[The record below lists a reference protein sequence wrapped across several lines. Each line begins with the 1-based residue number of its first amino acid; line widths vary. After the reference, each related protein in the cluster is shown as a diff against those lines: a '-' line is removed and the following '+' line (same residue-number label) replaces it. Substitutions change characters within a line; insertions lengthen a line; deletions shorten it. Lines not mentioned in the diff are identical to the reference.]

1 MSNQDEVAQMLDDL
15 ERRSEKLT
23 DWETTFVDSV
33 TEQMVRRPLSV
44 KQIETVEKIWERV
57 T

>member
-23 DWETTFVDSV
+23 YWETTFVDSV